1 MIKNKKTKL
10 TVLQI
15 LPELNSGGVERGTL
29 EVARFLVSRGHKSLV
44 ISGGGRMQEDLRKEG
59 SKHFQ
64 WSIGKKSLFTLKY
77 VPILARFLLNNKVDI
92 LHARSRF
99 PAWICFLALKI
110 IPIQERPKFITTFHG
125 PYSVNFYSA
134 IMTKGDK
141 VIVISK
147 TIKKYVLK
155 NYKLNSHK
163 LFLNYRGVD
172 SAQFP
177 YHFKP
182 KETWIKDWYQYY
194 PETKNKILLTMPGR
208 ITRWK
213 GQEDFI
219 EIIAKLR
226 KNHSNIIGLI
236 VGDVKSNKKNFLNE
250 LKQKVEQ
257 LGVEKNI
264 VFIEH
269 RSDLREI
276 MSISKIVFSLSKEPE
291 AFGRTTIE
299 SLKLGI
305 PVIGYSHGGVGE
317 QLKEVFPQGQIG
329 RKNKG
334 QAVLLASKWIIDPPK
349 VAYSKLFSLNE
360 MLENTLKVYESA

>member
-1 MIKNKKTKL
+1 
-10 TVLQI
+10 
-15 LPELNSGGVERGTL
+15 
-29 EVARFLVSRGHKSLV
+29 
-44 ISGGGRMQEDLRKEG
+44 
-59 SKHFQ
+59 
-64 WSIGKKSLFTLKY
+64 
-77 VPILARFLLNNKVDI
+77 
-92 LHARSRF
+92 
-99 PAWICFLALKI
+99 
-110 IPIQERPKFITTFHG
+110 
-125 PYSVNFYSA
+125 
-134 IMTKGDK
+134 
-141 VIVISK
+141 
-147 TIKKYVLK
+147 
-155 NYKLNSHK
+155 
-163 LFLNYRGVD
+163 
-172 SAQFP
+172 
-177 YHFKP
+177 
-182 KETWIKDWYQYY
+182 
-194 PETKNKILLTMPGR
+194 MPGR

-360 MLENTLKVYESA
+360 MLENENVNSAPIMTEENMFPSFTNEAVDNNNSNFLNEIKNVINNNNQNNNRNNNGKCNNMNLNKLYKKYGTLGFNNNL